1 MPVREAT
8 ASDLAEVCSLI
19 RELAEY
25 EHLTG
30 EVSFDPINISRHL
43 FGPARVAYATIA
55 EVDSTTN
62 DAAGFA
68 LWYPTFSTFLG
79 VPGIWLEDLFVR
91 PPFRGLG
98 LGSELLDDL
107 RQRTEGRLEWAV
119 LDWNES
125 ALGFYRRLGARPV
138 AGWSRYRLD
147 PSGRP

>member
-1 MPVREAT
+1 MPVREAA

-25 EHLTG
+25 EHLTD
-30 EVSFDPINISRHL
+30 EVSFDPVDISRHL
-43 FGPARVAYATIA
+43 FGPDRVARATIA
-55 EVDSTTN
+55 QVDSTTKA
-62 DAAGFA
+62 AAGFA

-79 VPGIWLEDLFVR
+79 VPGIWLEDLFIR
-91 PPFRGLG
+91 PPFRGPG

-138 AGWSRYRLD
+138 AGWTRYRLE